1 MVCVRLQQAFYEVCG
16 CLHHCTIA
24 PLHHCTIAPL
34 HHCTKVFWGDASGA
48 IALLGC
54 KPEDIAHTVLFWW
67 GTIAKV
73 ALQ

>member
-1 MVCVRLQQAFYEVCG
+1 M
-16 CLHHCTIA
+16 
-24 PLHHCTIAPL
+24 